1 MAIQTQVDDESGSR
15 DEGPHAINAAIN
27 LAHVACAYGELAIL
41 RWALQIQPAIA
52 VALDPKGQLA
62 IHVCISESM
71 DPRLIEALLE
81 PGVVSDGDCERQ
93 LATEDSNGM
102 TPARLLAAKRNTR
115 TKLTSELG
123 RKEIALLDESLVVVQ
138 KATRSLLRRQKRKGE
153 EGSRSSIGRN
163 VGEF

>member
-153 EGSRSSIGRN
+153 EGSSTGRN